1 MISLLPTID
10 SSAQL
15 GWSCAGNFVVV
26 INSNEKASQPEV
38 TAGAPQRP
46 THYPHTTQ
54 LSRQPRVKPPVRGSP
69 ELFRVSFT
77 KQT

>member
-38 TAGAPQRP
+38 TAGASETHTLP
-46 THYPHTTQ
+46 THYTAEQAAQSKTTCE
-54 LSRQPRVKPPVRGSP
+54 G
-69 ELFRVSFT
+69 FT
-77 KQT
+77 GVV